1 MIDCRRCVK
10 FAGISFVAMMSASRI
25 ASIIAVRAARQIDGC
40 ALPAVS
46 KRYSPVG
53 GEW

>member
-10 FAGISFVAMMSASRI
+10 FVGISFVAMMSASRI